1 MLFAGLPPSA
11 HGPLL
16 QSAGM
21 PEQKVT
27 VQSTERAGQQ
37 IDLTVAAQ
45 DVQEGGW
52 RRHPRWFGG

>member
-1 MLFAGLPPSA
+1 MMFAGLA
-11 HGPLL
+11 LTVHGPLL
-16 QSAGM
+16 QSSGM

-45 DVQEGGW
+45 DVLEG
-52 RRHPRWFGG
+52 R